1 MFGYL
6 VAFVRIVLALLV
18 SWGLVVVIVFGL
30 LVLVGVIS

>member
-18 SWGLVVVIVFGL
+18 SWGFVAVIVFGL